1 MKRWWNNNR
10 GMTLVEVIVTIF
22 ILSLITTSMTT
33 VFLTIVRANW
43 KAGNTIQ
50 SQQNA
55 RLGLD
60 KLSRDLRQARRL
72 MFSGTYGGV
81 TFTTSCS
88 TPQISFVLPHVASI
102 TLSDGTTTVWAPDP
116 KASDGTIPGSAGQ
129 TPFDGWY
136 VSYYLAGAPP
146 PVQNGS
152 TAPTQSMAGPYLV
165 RAVWGDLAGTPVM
178 KATTVAANI
187 TGLVLSDS
195 NNGGACPA
203 SSPVPREIAV
213 TVTATQILAGQ
224 NVSMN
229 TITQDVTLRNCTT
242 VAPNACPGPP

>member
-1 MKRWWNNNR
+1 MKRWWGNAR
-10 GMTLVEVIVTIF
+10 GMTLVEVMVTIF

-50 SQQNA
+50 AQQNA

-60 KLSRDLRQARRL
+60 KLTRDLRQARRL
-72 MFSGTYGGV
+72 MFTGTYGGV

-88 TPQISFVLPHVASI
+88 AYPQISFVLPHVASV

-116 KASDGTIPGSAGQ
+116 KASDGT

-136 VSYYLAGAPP
+136 VSYYLAGASPI
-146 PVQNGS
+146 VQGGS
-152 TAPTQSMAGPYLV
+152 TAPTQTSAGPYLV
-165 RAVWGDLAGTPVM
+165 RAVWGDLAGSPVM
-178 KATTVAANI
+178 KAATMALNI

-195 NNGGACPA
+195 GTGVCPA
-203 SSPVPREIAV
+203 SSPVPREIVV
-213 TVTATQILAGQ
+213 TLTATQILAGQ
-224 NVSMN
+224 NVSTN
-229 TITQDVTLRNCTT
+229 TITQDVTLRNIG
-242 VAPNACPGPP
+242 GPP